1 MKIILLILSLGVLCC
16 SCSTTHDHESEDTT
30 SIVDLKAVE
39 YNNRIVS
46 FSKPVI
52 SEFNST
58 LNMLLTMQL
67 KVHQGPL
74 DKIELDAYT
83 RNVIYLDSM
92 LVASS
97 DSIRKMSEFD
107 QELKLKQST
116 LTRLESYRNMLNN
129 EYAQI
134 YQFIV
139 DNTSSDADITIEVI
153 LDVGERTVQI
163 EREKY
168 KTQQQFANKYGF
180 ELLDHNPTDY
190 DQKEQQFKELRKQ
203 LGVSK

>member
-1 MKIILLILSLGVLCC
+1 
-16 SCSTTHDHESEDTT
+16 
-30 SIVDLKAVE
+30 
-39 YNNRIVS
+39 
-46 FSKPVI
+46 
-52 SEFNST
+52 
-58 LNMLLTMQL
+58 MQV

-116 LTRLESYRNMLNN
+116 WTRLESYRNMLNN